1 MKPSVPNFHHT
12 QRQVTR
18 HGVSFLGS
26 LYRSQA
32 LEWLWR
38 SRPRLIL
45 DIWFD
50 PDDCTAI
57 YAENPDD
64 GRLIRLRV
72 SLEALPKVSF
82 ECMKVLREAH
92 AAHVREGKALL
103 YADVIDRL
111 MVDGLAASTTPQRLL
126 WRRQKLPWAA
136 GGPVVR
142 AVRRQRVE
150 DAQPSPE
157 DEA

>member
-1 MKPSVPNFHHT
+1 M
-12 QRQVTR
+12 
-18 HGVSFLGS
+18 
-26 LYRSQA
+26 
-32 LEWLWR
+32 
-38 SRPRLIL
+38 

-57 YAENPDD
+57 YAEHPDD
-64 GRLIRLRV
+64 GTLIRLRA
-72 SLEALPKVSF
+72 SLEELPRVSF
-82 ECMKVLREAH
+82 ECMKVLRDAH
-92 AAHVREGKALL
+92 EAHVREDKPLL

-126 WRRQKLPWAA
+126 WRRKKLPWAA

-157 DEA
+157 E

>member
-1 MKPSVPNFHHT
+1 MKPKVLSLHHAR
-12 QRQVTR
+12 RQVTR
-18 HGVSFLGS
+18 HGVNFQGF

-32 LEWLWR
+32 LRWLWK
-38 SRPRLIL
+38 PRLTL

-57 YAENPDD
+57 YAEHPDD
-64 GRLIRLRV
+64 GTLIRLRA
-72 SLEALPKVSF
+72 SLEELPKVSF

-92 AAHVREGKALL
+92 EAYVREGKPLL
-103 YADVIDRL
+103 YAEVIERL

-126 WRRQKLPWAA
+126 WRRKKLPWAA